1 MSCPSGVAYEPAA
14 NPYASVT
21 VTAQNWRQLGEM
33 TPTNV
38 IRIFAGTLRYTA
50 RASRHGRFDKPVV
63 GGAPA
68 YRHPGLV
75 PAFVDE
81 AAMRELKWRIRGS
94 AQLADNPPRCAR
106 GLSAVRLR
114 EVGQI
119 GHGLGRAV
127 RSLQARDAD
136 RVPRPARDALNLEI
150 DRPCASHQPVR
161 SDLASEWS
169 SDLTLSRGHR
179 GWKPDERGFT

>member
-21 VTAQNWRQLGEM
+21 VTARNWRQLGEM

-38 IRIFAGTLRYTA
+38 IRILAGTLRYTA

-81 AAMRELKWRIRGS
+81 AAMRELKRRIRGS
-94 AQLADNPPRCAR
+94 AQLADQPASLRSRVVRGAFAR
-106 GLSAVRLR
+106 G
-114 EVGQI
+114 GPDW
-119 GHGLGRAV
+119 
-127 RSLQARDAD
+127 AR
-136 RVPRPARDALNLEI
+136 
-150 DRPCASHQPVR
+150 
-161 SDLASEWS
+161 
-169 SDLTLSRGHR
+169 TG
-179 GWKPDERGFT
+179 